1 MSVLAAERIKLT
13 STKSPLWCT
22 ALTAVFALGIAALF
36 SLLVNVSVNEY
47 NKELASGHPT
57 MTEAPYPANSIA
69 ALGITGA
76 SQGIPGFGYIM
87 IMILA
92 ALAITSEYRFG
103 TIKATFMAVP
113 NRTKVMLTK
122 AGMIAVS
129 GAVLSAALTFLSF
142 FIFKAI
148 VSSQGGQKLSLTHGD
163 MHIFY
168 AVPIFVA
175 LVVFLAVGVG
185 ALIRQSAGALTLL
198 IVWPVLIEPIVGAFG
213 KVGRNIQVLLPFQNA
228 GRFLGTA
235 GGDNLPWHWG
245 PWGGLL
251 YFLAF
256 VAIVFGAAVF
266 VVNKR
271 DA

>member
-1 MSVLAAERIKLT
+1 MGVLAAERIKLT

-22 ALTAVFALGIAALF
+22 ALTVVFALGIAALF
-36 SLLVNVSVNEY
+36 SLLINVSVREY
-47 NKELASGHPT
+47 NKEIAAGHQT
-57 MTEAPYPANSIA
+57 MTEAPYPDNAIA

-113 NRTKVMLTK
+113 NRTSVLLAK
-122 AGMIAVS
+122 AGLIAVAAAALS
-129 GAVLSAALTFLSF
+129 AVLTFVSF

-148 VSSQGGQKLSLTHGD
+148 VSADGGRNLSLTHGD
-163 MHIFY
+163 PRVFY
-168 AVPIFVA
+168 SVPIFIA
-175 LVVFLAVGVG
+175 LVVFLAVGIG

-198 IVWPVLIEPIVGAFG
+198 IVWPVLIEPIIGAFG

-235 GGDNLPWHWG
+235 GGDGLPWHWG
-245 PWGGLL
+245 AWGGLL
-251 YFLAF
+251 YFAAF
-256 VAIVFGAAVF
+256 VAIVYGAALF